1 MGGPAR
7 ARAGGRGAGAGAG
20 PRAGRRGAVMGG
32 AGAALAAALG
42 GRPARAADAGGLSPA
57 EVARLRGAAPAAAP
71 APPPAAEATA
81 APAVAPAGAP
91 LEGPA
96 APAPAAVAEAPGA
109 AGPQPPAAAP
119 APAAP
124 APAAPEAAPPEE
136 MRRFEVPEVDPPAA
150 AAPAPAAPAPAATEP
165 APPEQ
170 IRRLEV
176 PEVEPPP
183 AAGPSPTA
191 GQYAAPLD
199 SGDTGA
205 GDGEG
210 RTLVLG
216 LASVDQLDDQQL
228 KVFEYNRRIQAQNKA
243 PPGFPVFARD
253 GFDMRVFCDGYERDA
268 DDLIYKDFVVGVG
281 ASPKDGQQA
290 TFTYTAYNESG
301 AKIDSSF
308 KEGKPAVTQL
318 GTRGMIPGFELALK
332 GMRPGGRRR
341 VIVVPALGPPVGP
354 QTFFSAKQHEVFDI
368 ELLEVKDCRRVGFG
382 FGFGSNLVC
391 E

>member
-1 MGGPAR
+1 
-7 ARAGGRGAGAGAG
+7 
-20 PRAGRRGAVMGG
+20 MGG
-32 AGAALAAALG
+32 AGAALAVVLG
-42 GRPARAADAGGLSPA
+42 GRVVRAEGMEGLSPA
-57 EVARLRGAAPAAAP
+57 EVARLRGAAPLAAP
-71 APPPAAEATA
+71 APPPAAAPAPPAAA
-81 APAVAPAGAP
+81 APASAPAGALP
-91 LEGPA
+91 E
-96 APAPAAVAEAPGA
+96 APAPLTPSAMAEAPGA
-109 AGPQPPAAAP
+109 AGLQPPAAVPTP
-119 APAAP
+119 APP
-124 APAAPEAAPPEE
+124 VPAAPEAAPS
-136 MRRFEVPEVDPPAA
+136 
-150 AAPAPAAPAPAATEP
+150 
-165 APPEQ
+165 EQ
-170 IRRLEV
+170 FRRLEV
-176 PEVEPPP
+176 PELEPPP
-183 AAGPSPTA
+183 AAGPSPTV

-199 SGDTGA
+199 SSGA
-205 GDGEG
+205 GKGDEDG

-216 LASVDQLDDQQL
+216 LAAVDLLNDQQL

-268 DDLIYKDFVVGVG
+268 DDLIYKDFVVGTG
-281 ASPKDGQQA
+281 ATPKDGQQA
-290 TFTYTAYNESG
+290 IFTYTAYNESG

-318 GTRGMIPGFELALK
+318 GNRGMIPGFELALK

-368 ELLEVKDCRRVGFG
+368 ELLEVKDCKRVGFG

>member
-1 MGGPAR
+1 
-7 ARAGGRGAGAGAG
+7 
-20 PRAGRRGAVMGG
+20 MGG
-32 AGAALAAALG
+32 AGAALAVALG
-42 GRPARAADAGGLSPA
+42 GRAARAEGAGGLSPA
-57 EVARLRGAAPAAAP
+57 EVARLRGAAPVAAPPPAAAP
-71 APPPAAEATA
+71 APPVAA
-81 APAVAPAGAP
+81 APDSAPAGALPEPPAP
-91 LEGPA
+91 L
-96 APAPAAVAEAPGA
+96 APAAMTEAPGA
-109 AGPQPPAAAP
+109 AGPQPPAAVP
-119 APAAP
+119 TPAAP
-124 APAAPEAAPPEE
+124 APAAP
-136 MRRFEVPEVDPPAA
+136 
-150 AAPAPAAPAPAATEP
+150 
-165 APPEQ
+165 PEQ
-170 IRRLEV
+170 FRRLEV

-199 SGDTGA
+199 SSGTGE
-205 GDGEG
+205 GDGDG

-216 LASVDQLDDQQL
+216 LAAVDLLDDQQL

-268 DDLIYKDFVVGVG
+268 DDLIYKDFVVGTG

-290 TFTYTAYNESG
+290 IFTYTAYNESG

-318 GTRGMIPGFELALK
+318 GNRGMIPGFELALK

-368 ELLEVKDCRRVGFG
+368 ELLDVKDCKRVGFG